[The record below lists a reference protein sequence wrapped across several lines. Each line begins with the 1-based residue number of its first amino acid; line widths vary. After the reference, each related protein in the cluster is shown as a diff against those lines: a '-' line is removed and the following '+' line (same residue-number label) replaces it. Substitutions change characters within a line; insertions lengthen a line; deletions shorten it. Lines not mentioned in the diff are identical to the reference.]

1 MIRSMW
7 QRGLVVIVSIIGA
20 SSGLFIVSPAAAAM
34 DYDASPNRAFAMIN
48 QERAKAGCVSLRVV
62 PQLQSPATRQSG
74 DQAAR
79 NRIGHVGADG
89 STTRSRLGGL
99 GYSQWAE
106 NVAQFQSA
114 QAVVDFWMTSRAHRT
129 SLLNCAFHDSGLAVA
144 RSNSG
149 RLYWTQT
156 FGA

>member
-1 MIRSMW
+1 MW
-7 QRGLVVIVSIIGA
+7 QHGLVVVVAIIGA
-20 SSGLFIVSPAAAAM
+20 SGGLFIVSPEAAAM
-34 DYDASPNRAFAMIN
+34 DYNASANWVFTMIN
-48 QERAKAGCVSLRVV
+48 RERAKAGCVSLRVV
-62 PQLQSPATRQSG
+62 PQLQSPATRQSR

-79 NRIGHVGADG
+79 NRMGHVGADG
-89 STTRSRLGGL
+89 STTSSRLGSL

-114 QAVVDFWMTSRAHRT
+114 QAVVDFWMTSRAHRV

-144 RSNSG
+144 RSHSG